1 MSKDEKLFDVRVSD
15 RYIKEG
21 LINKK
26 EYESFIKKLPD
37 VEEKSEL
44 LVIEEDVEP
53 EETTEETENTEAAED
68 ESGEE

>member
-21 LINKK
+21 QINKK
-26 EYESFIKKLPD
+26 EYEAFIKKLPD

-53 EETTEETENTEAAED
+53 EETTEETENTEVAED